1 MKLALWVTAGALAA
15 MALVA
20 YTGLPARSPVALLI
34 VVTAVNLGA
43 LMGRRLTGKRAA
55 FASNQRKMISL
66 VEQTGPHLR
75 MGLNPDTATRTARLL
90 HDVMRLDAVGITD
103 TEKVLAFVGE
113 GSDHHFVGAPIDE
126 GLTHRAMTTSEL
138 RVSSQLP
145 PEECKGNGSGCPLN
159 AVIVAPLVC
168 GDQAVGALKVYHHEE
183 PTAGLI
189 ALTRGLAG
197 MVSLQLELATAQ
209 REAEHAKSVR
219 LDALRAQMNPHFLF
233 NTLNTISMRAR
244 TDPEEARRLLVK
256 LSDFL
261 RYAMKHTSNTT
272 LFSEEYFF
280 VRTYLFLEQARFGER
295 LKVRYDVDPQ
305 CLSVPVPPL
314 VIQPLV
320 ENAVKY
326 GIADKTV
333 GGAIQLKARLEPIG
347 GILRIKVSDNGVGM
361 TSEVL
366 DGLLSGEPEEVGALA
381 NIHERLRR
389 MYGGGASLD
398 ISSVPERGT
407 EVSLSLPIG

>member
-1 MKLALWVTAGALAA
+1 MKLALWVTGSALAA
-15 MALVA
+15 MGLVA
-20 YTGLPARSPVALLI
+20 FTALTPGSPVALLI
-34 VVTAVNLGA
+34 VIAAVNLGA
-43 LMGRRLTGKRAA
+43 LMGRRLTGKRPA
-55 FASNQRKMISL
+55 FATNQRKMISL

-103 TEKVLAFVGE
+103 TERVLAFVGD
-113 GSDHHFVGAPIDE
+113 GSDHHLVGASVDE
-126 GLTHRAMTTSEL
+126 GLTKRAMGTGEL
-138 RVSSQLP
+138 RVSSGIP
-145 PEECKGNGSGCPLN
+145 AEECNGNARGCPLN

-168 GDQAVGALKVYHHEE
+168 GEQAVGALKVYHREQA
-183 PTAGLI
+183 TAGLI
-189 ALTRGLAG
+189 ELTRGLAG
-197 MVSLQLELATAQ
+197 MVSLQLELATAH
-209 REAEHAKSVR
+209 REAELAKAVK

-233 NTLNTISMRAR
+233 NTLNTISMKAR

-305 CLSVPVPPL
+305 CLSVRVPPL

-320 ENAVKY
+320 ENAVKH
-326 GIADKTV
+326 GIADKTE
-333 GGAIQLKARLEPIG
+333 GGAVQLKARLEPIG

-361 TSEVL
+361 ATEEV
-366 DGLLSGEPEEVGALA
+366 DGLFSGGSEEVSALA
-381 NIHERLRR
+381 NIDERLSR

-398 ISSVPERGT
+398 VSSVPGRGT